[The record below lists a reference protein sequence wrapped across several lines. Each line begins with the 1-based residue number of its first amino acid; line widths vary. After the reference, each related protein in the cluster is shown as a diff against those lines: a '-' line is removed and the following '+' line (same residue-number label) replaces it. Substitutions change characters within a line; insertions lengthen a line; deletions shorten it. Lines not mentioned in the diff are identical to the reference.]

1 VVATSDYCVVIPC
14 YRLFAIYVRATYL
27 GRMFK
32 EDWTDRASKRRLEKI
47 DHKSLRAAVT
57 SDNKTR
63 PLNQAPAVRSS
74 FGST

>member
-1 VVATSDYCVVIPC
+1 
-14 YRLFAIYVRATYL
+14 
-27 GRMFK
+27 MFK